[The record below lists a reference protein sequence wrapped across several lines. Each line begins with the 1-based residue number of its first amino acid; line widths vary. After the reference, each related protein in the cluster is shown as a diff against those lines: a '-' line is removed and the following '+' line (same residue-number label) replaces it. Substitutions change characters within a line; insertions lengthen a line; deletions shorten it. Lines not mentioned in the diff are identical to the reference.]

1 MLYLFRKDS
10 ANNLNLN
17 KQKKEEKDIRSD
29 EYIQYL
35 SLKNLKFI
43 FLTYQTIKPIISSPG
58 KTTISIPPKKIIF
71 ILSLCTSVFS
81 IHRNKK
87 TDMTVKD

>member
-35 SLKNLKFI
+35 SLKNLKLLKRVISLNFSPVKP
-43 FLTYQTIKPIISSPG
+43 LNQSYHLLEKRQYQY
-58 KTTISIPPKKIIF
+58 PPKK
-71 ILSLCTSVFS
+71 
-81 IHRNKK
+81 
-87 TDMTVKD
+87 